1 VADMAVQRDA
11 MEAAGPYDRA
21 RALNAFKLGDVTF
34 YWVTRACAISVLLI
48 LDGIILSAKSVRGRD
63 ASYLAPPAQIRT
75 SGFPAT
81 ACMGL
86 SLSRVTPFFAPCL
99 FILLF
104 DPRREHSSAPT
115 TYCVAVARSEGQG
128 RRFFSSPKAC
138 P

>member
-1 VADMAVQRDA
+1 MAVQRDA

-75 SGFPAT
+75 SGFPAY
-81 ACMGL
+81 GL
-86 SLSRVTPFFAPCL
+86 YGAFFVKRHYAISVVL
-99 FILLF
+99 GHSILLF